1 MPNDTLN
8 FMLDAGLS
16 QINAMKAEAE
26 MYEATIK
33 RFGGVLGN
41 LEKQL
46 AQMEVALSAA
56 RLDHGRELKQIE
68 ERLVGLTA
76 EFDRIME
83 IQASLKTI
91 TTTT

>member
-1 MPNDTLN
+1 
-8 FMLDAGLS
+8 MLDAGLA

-26 MYEATIK
+26 MYERTVQQ
-33 RFGGVLGN
+33 FGGVLGN

-46 AQMEVALSAA
+46 AQMEEALSKA

-83 IQASLKTI
+83 IQASLKT
-91 TTTT
+91 TTTTT

>member
-8 FMLDAGLS
+8 FMLDAGLA

-26 MYEATIK
+26 MYERTVQQ
-33 RFGGVLGN
+33 FGGVLGN

-46 AQMEVALSAA
+46 AQMEEALSKA

-83 IQASLKTI
+83 IQASLKTP
-91 TTTT
+91 

>member
-26 MYEATIK
+26 MYERTIQQ
-33 RFGGVLGN
+33 FGGVLGN

-46 AQMEVALSAA
+46 AQMEEALSRA

-91 TTTT
+91 TT

>member
-1 MPNDTLN
+1 
-8 FMLDAGLS
+8 MLDAGLA
-16 QINAMKAEAE
+16 QINAMKAEATQ
-26 MYEATIK
+26 YEDAIK

-46 AQMEVALSAA
+46 AQMEEALVKA

-83 IQASLKTI
+83 IQASLKT
-91 TTTT
+91 TTT

>member
-8 FMLDAGLS
+8 FMLDAGLA

-26 MYEATIK
+26 MYQRTVQQ
-33 RFGGVLGN
+33 FGGVLGN

-46 AQMEVALSAA
+46 AQMEEALSNA
-56 RLDHGRELKQIE
+56 RLDHAREFKQIE

-83 IQASLKTI
+83 IQASLKTP
-91 TTTT
+91 

>member
-8 FMLDAGLS
+8 FMLDAGLA

-26 MYEATIK
+26 MYERTVQQ
-33 RFGGVLGN
+33 FGGVLGN

-46 AQMEVALSAA
+46 AQMEEALSKA

-83 IQASLKTI
+83 IQASLKT
-91 TTTT
+91 TTTTS

>member
-26 MYEATIK
+26 MYERTIQQ
-33 RFGGVLGN
+33 FGGVLGN

-46 AQMEVALSAA
+46 AQMEEALYEA

-68 ERLVGLTA
+68 ERLAGLTA

-83 IQASLKTI
+83 IQSSLKT
-91 TTTT
+91 TT

>member
-8 FMLDAGLS
+8 FMLDAGLA

-26 MYEATIK
+26 MYERTIQQ
-33 RFGGVLGN
+33 FGGVLGN

-46 AQMEVALSAA
+46 AQMEEALSRA

-76 EFDRIME
+76 EFDRIMK
-83 IQASLKTI
+83 IQDSLKT
-91 TTTT
+91 TTT

>member
-26 MYEATIK
+26 MYERTVQQ
-33 RFGGVLGN
+33 FGGVLGN

-46 AQMEVALSAA
+46 AQMEEALSKA

-68 ERLVGLTA
+68 ERLAGLTA

-83 IQASLKTI
+83 IQASLKT
-91 TTTT
+91 TTS